1 MINME
6 EMALIIVYGGTI
18 LSVIAVLN
26 SLVVGYIQ
34 KHYII
39 IKRKKKIIKTP
50 IETKQEKDFNQYN
63 NVL

>member
-1 MINME
+1 ME

-18 LSVIAVLN
+18 LSVISVLN

-34 KHYII
+34 KNYI
-39 IKRKKKIIKTP
+39 IKRKKNLKKNTIAP
-50 IETKQEKDFNQYN
+50 KQEKDFNQYN

>member
-1 MINME
+1 ME
-6 EMALIIVYGGTI
+6 EITLIMVYGGTI

-39 IKRKKKIIKTP
+39 IKRTKKII
-50 IETKQEKDFNQYN
+50 
-63 NVL
+63 

>member
-1 MINME
+1 ME

-26 SLVVGYIQ
+26 SLIAGYIKQ
-34 KHYII
+34 NYII
-39 IKRKKKIIKTP
+39 IRKKKN
-50 IETKQEKDFNQYN
+50 KQSQIVENNEKDFNQYN

>member
-1 MINME
+1 ME

-34 KHYII
+34 KNYII
-39 IKRKKKIIKTP
+39 IKRKKKTKKNP
-50 IETKQEKDFNQYN
+50 IAPKQEKDFNQYN

>member
-1 MINME
+1 ME

-18 LSVIAVLN
+18 LSILSVLN

-39 IKRKKKIIKTP
+39 IKRTKKIIKNP
-50 IETKQEKDFNQYN
+50 IELKQSSNFNQYN

>member
-1 MINME
+1 ME

-18 LSVIAVLN
+18 LSVISVLN

-34 KHYII
+34 KNYII
-39 IKRKKKIIKTP
+39 IKRKKNLKKNTIAP
-50 IETKQEKDFNQYN
+50 KQEKDFNQYN

>member
-1 MINME
+1 ME

-39 IKRKKKIIKTP
+39 IRKKKN
-50 IETKQEKDFNQYN
+50 KQSQIVENNEKDFNQYN

>member
-1 MINME
+1 ME

-39 IKRKKKIIKTP
+39 IKRTKKIIKTP
-50 IETKQEKDFNQYN
+50 IELRQEEDFNQYN

>member
-1 MINME
+1 ME

-18 LSVIAVLN
+18 LSVTAVLN

-34 KHYII
+34 KNYII
-39 IKRKKKIIKTP
+39 IKRKKKTKKNTIAP
-50 IETKQEKDFNQYN
+50 KQEKDFNQYN

>member
-1 MINME
+1 ME

-34 KHYII
+34 KNYII
-39 IKRKKKIIKTP
+39 IKRKNISKQHQMVEKK
-50 IETKQEKDFNQYN
+50 EKDFNQYN
-63 NVL
+63 NAL